1 MRTTHRTDG
10 STDDHTSGRGRRL
23 GRRQGRLAVLAA
35 GGLAAAA
42 LVAGCGSSG
51 SSSSS
56 APASPPAA
64 SSAPAS
70 PGTTATTLKT
80 TDDPHLGTIVTDSAG
95 FTLYRFD
102 HDSANPPT
110 ATCNGSCAALWP
122 PVPAT
127 GTTVPVSGI
136 DAKLVG
142 TVTRADGSKQ
152 VTLAGRPLYRYAPDQ
167 KPGDTKGQGVDGIW
181 FAATPTGDRA
191 GMSGSGGSGGSGY

>member
-1 MRTTHRTDG
+1 MRTTRRTDG
-10 STDDHTSGRGRRL
+10 STDDHTSGPGRRTS
-23 GRRQGRLAVLAA
+23 RRPGRLAVLAA
-35 GGLAAAA
+35 SGLAAAA

-51 SSSSS
+51 SSSS
-56 APASPPAA
+56 APTKPPAA

-70 PGTTATTLKT
+70 PGMTATTLRTT
-80 TDDPHLGTIVTDSAG
+80 TDAHLGTIVTDSAG

-102 HDSANPPT
+102 HDSATPPT
-110 ATCNGSCAALWP
+110 ATCDGSCATLWP

-127 GTTVPVSGI
+127 GTTVSVSGI

-152 VTLAGRPLYRYAPDQ
+152 LTLAGWPLYRYAPDQ
-167 KPGDTKGQGVDGIW
+167 KPGDTMGQGVQGIW

-191 GMSGSGGSGGSGY
+191 TAGSGGSGGSGY